1 MRVLASRFHSSYTS
15 QWNLHSCFA
24 GSNVERSIISSS
36 TVRSCKVHLKC
47 SAYKHFNCC
56 RNRISYI
63 SVSGVT
69 PYVVAKND
77 THISVGIAWTV
88 NSGDSKQVICFN
100 ATDSLG
106 YVLMHC
112 TNFNVYMYTLIDM
125 KPNTLTFYYTYICRS
140 VQGSAY

>member
-1 MRVLASRFHSSYTS
+1 M
-15 QWNLHSCFA
+15 
-24 GSNVERSIISSS
+24 
-36 TVRSCKVHLKC
+36 
-47 SAYKHFNCC
+47 
-56 RNRISYI
+56 
-63 SVSGVT
+63 SGVT

-77 THISVGIAWTV
+77 THISIGIAWTV

-125 KPNTLTFYYTYICRS
+125 KPNTLICT
-140 VQGSAY
+140 VHIYVGLFKGLLTECYNY